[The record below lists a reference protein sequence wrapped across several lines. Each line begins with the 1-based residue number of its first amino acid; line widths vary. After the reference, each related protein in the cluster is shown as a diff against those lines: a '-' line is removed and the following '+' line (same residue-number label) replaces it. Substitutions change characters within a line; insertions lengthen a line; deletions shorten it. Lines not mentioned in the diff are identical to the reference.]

1 MPFILIIVKF
11 ANANSDG
18 YLLGALGSKDDI
30 SAAFVILVAL
40 ILASYIGMSTS
51 SSGICF
57 VARAR
62 ASNTNDSFGIPSRS
76 KQTLKGQEQRD

>member
-1 MPFILIIVKF
+1 MKF
-11 ANANSDG
+11 G
-18 YLLGALGSKDDI
+18 LF
-30 SAAFVILVAL
+30 AAVVILVAFGML
-40 ILASYIGMSTS
+40 DIGMSTS

-76 KQTLKGQEQRD
+76 KQTLKGQEQIDKSVLLA